1 MGDTSPQ
8 KLPDEVAQLP
18 RGFGLWW
25 RWTLATALG
34 EFAGFAVP
42 AIVGAVVAATLG
54 TAAIVANDVILTVA
68 VSLAGMVEGITLGYV
83 QWRVLRMRLPRMTA
97 REWVVPTA
105 LAAGIAYLFG
115 MTPATLANIL
125 STDSPLFFVVVVI
138 ASMLILLSIGTA
150 QWLTL
155 RHYLRRAGWWIPANI
170 LAWLFGL
177 PAPFLGLAAV
187 PDNSPTA
194 TFILVGILSGLL
206 MGIAVGAITG
216 IVLVRLLHTSPPAS
230 ETSF

>member
-1 MGDTSPQ
+1 MSDTLPQ
-8 KLPDEVAQLP
+8 KPSDETAQTP

-42 AIVGAVVAATLG
+42 AIMGAVVAATLG
-54 TAAIVANDVILTVA
+54 TAAIAANDVILTVA
-68 VSLAGMVEGITLGYV
+68 VSLAGVIEGITLGYA
-83 QWRVLRMRLPRMTA
+83 QWRVLRLRLPRMTA
-97 REWVVPTA
+97 HKWVMPTA

-115 MTPATLANIL
+115 MTSATLANIL

-138 ASMLILLSIGTA
+138 ASVLVLLSIGTA

-155 RHYLRRAGWWIPANI
+155 RHYLRRAGWWIPANV

-194 TFILVGILSGLL
+194 TFILVGIFSGLL

-216 IVLVRLLHTSPPAS
+216 IALICLLHTSPPAS
-230 ETSF
+230 EASF